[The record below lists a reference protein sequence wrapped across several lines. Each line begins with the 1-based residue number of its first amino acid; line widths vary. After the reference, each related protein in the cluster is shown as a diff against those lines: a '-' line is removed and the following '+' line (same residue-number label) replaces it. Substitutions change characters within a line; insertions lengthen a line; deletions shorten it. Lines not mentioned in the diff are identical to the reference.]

1 MNMNQQEQIIE
12 RIHAHGRFSGAPTLR
27 RIRALMDALGN
38 PQNTLKF
45 VHIAGTNGK
54 GSTAMMTATALEQ
67 AGFTTGLFVSPYV
80 LGFRERIQINRTWIS
95 GDDLCRYAARV
106 LAAEETLTFPEGEHI
121 GEFEF
126 TTAMALLY
134 FAEQHCDIVV
144 LEVGLGGRYDATN
157 VIAAPEVAVMTHVA
171 LDHMAVLGNTVEE
184 IAADKSHIVK
194 PDTVLVSAPGQTDGV
209 LRVLRHRCE
218 EVGAEFAKSA
228 QPEQILCS
236 FSGGT
241 AICEGVELHTK
252 MIGKHQLYNLSTA
265 YEVLHQLKKQG
276 WNLAEEDIQSGLA
289 QAVMPARQE
298 LVSEEPLILLD
309 GSHNMDGV
317 RALCNTLD
325 TMLPPGGISMIV
337 GMVSDKQVQECVK
350 MLTRR
355 ADAIYAVAPDT
366 PRAVPSSEICTIVR
380 AFSPYTNTV
389 DCGDVK
395 TALRYARRMMTEDDV
410 LVICGSLYVA
420 AEAEN
425 LLRPDTI

>member
-1 MNMNQQEQIIE
+1 MNMNQQEQMIE
-12 RIHAHGRFSGAPTLR
+12 RIHAHGRFSGAPSLR

-67 AGFTTGLFVSPYV
+67 AGFRTGLFVSPYV

-95 GDDLCRYAARV
+95 EEDLCSYGERV
-106 LAAEETLTFPEGEHI
+106 LAAEQTLTFSEGEHI

-126 TTAMALLY
+126 TTAVALLY
-134 FAEQHCDIVV
+134 FAEKHCDIVV
-144 LEVGLGGRYDATN
+144 LEVGLGGQYDATN

-171 LDHMAVLGNTVEE
+171 LDHMALLGNTVEE

-194 PDTVLVSAPGQTDGV
+194 PGTVLVSAPGQTDGV
-209 LRVLRHRCE
+209 RDVLRHRCE
-218 EVGAEFAKSA
+218 EVGAKFVESA
-228 QPEQILCS
+228 YPEQIFTD
-236 FSGGT
+236 FSGGKT
-241 AICEGVELHTK
+241 MCKGAELHTK
-252 MIGKHQLYNLSTA
+252 MIGEHQLFNLSTA
-265 YEVLHQLKKQG
+265 YEVLHQLQQKG
-276 WNLAEEDIQSGLA
+276 WKLSEADIQCGLA

-317 RALCNTLD
+317 HALCNTLD
-325 TMLPPGGISMIV
+325 TMLPPGGISMIL
-337 GMVSDKQVQECVK
+337 GMVSDKQVEECVK

-366 PRAVPSSEICTIVR
+366 PRAVPSADICTIVR

-395 TALRYARRMMTEDDV
+395 SALRYAKRMMTEDDV

-420 AEAEN
+420 SEAEN
-425 LLRPDTI
+425 LLKPDTI